1 MVEAE
6 QKFHQSVNMHHR
18 A

>member
-6 QKFHQSVNMHHR
+6 QKFRQSVNMHHR